1 MGCRMDQTD
10 YSATFAGFETLRLYD
25 WRFLR
30 LATPPRA
37 PAVLETKQSEMPA
50 RLTAAL
56 QALQERLDSP
66 AGISTDERTAI
77 ENARKALMT
86 LKDERVEGRTS

>member
-1 MGCRMDQTD
+1 MEDTTSYGWHAA
-10 YSATFAGFETLRLYD
+10 Y
-25 WRFLR
+25 
-30 LATPPRA
+30 LA
-37 PAVLETKQSEMPA
+37 AVLETKQSEMSA